1 MQVSLCGG
9 LMETN
14 VRPERLATDKL
25 GPEAY
30 APPDRRPREKLSEAD
45 PIPLRRRRDD
55 IDPANSASENLNV
68 LIRRVSGASMEEIDR
83 LLFELQGLRETLC
96 TKGER
101 VSREIAE
108 FARLSHAAMAATK
121 IIADTLDQWKEA
133 PPTNAERAGSRSGNY
148 ASEPDFPEPSSRA
161 G

>member
-1 MQVSLCGG
+1 MV
-9 LMETN
+9 TI
-14 VRPERLATDKL
+14 VRHERLAADI

-30 APPDRRPREKLSEAD
+30 APPDRRPPEKLSEAD
-45 PIPLRRRRDD
+45 PIALRRRRDD

-83 LLFELQGLRETLC
+83 LLFELQGLRDTLC

-108 FARLSHAAMAATK
+108 FAHLSHAAMAATK
-121 IIADTLDQWKEA
+121 MIADTLNQWKET
-133 PPTNAERAGSRSGNY
+133 PPTNSERPGSRSGNY
-148 ASEPDFPEPSSRA
+148 APENDLPQPSSRA
-161 G
+161 E